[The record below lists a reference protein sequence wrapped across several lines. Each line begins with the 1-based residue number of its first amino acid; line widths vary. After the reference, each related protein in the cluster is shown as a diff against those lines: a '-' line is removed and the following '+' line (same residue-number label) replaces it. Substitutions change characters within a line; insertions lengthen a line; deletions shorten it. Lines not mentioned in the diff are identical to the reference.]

1 LVHEVLP
8 VCRRDSSNSYPIS
21 FETNDLSRV
30 KLSGV
35 SSVSSVQKNLAKAKG
50 VSLTS
55 VVFFWR
61 YKMAAARVFYSPHQ
75 DNEALGLAGAI

>member
-35 SSVSSVQKNLAKAKG
+35 SSVSGVQKNLTKPKG
-50 VSLTS
+50 RPDLFYRFVLEIQNARRNS
-55 VVFFWR
+55 VLF
-61 YKMAAARVFYSPHQ
+61 S
-75 DNEALGLAGAI
+75 